1 MVVVATNA
9 SFVCKP
15 NAKGLSIIVRIA
27 YLGLKELATHWR
39 DVLAMGL
46 TISLPILSFLIL
58 KGYQTGLEQ
67 RYENI
72 QNDYLL
78 VQETGSMGE
87 FYGSRLSS
95 DLRKELLNQ
104 GESWAAAEIHT
115 ITGTTPGDAI
125 LLRGIELDNYS
136 RIEEYRM
143 LEGRPL
149 QPDDAPRLAMVGIK
163 LAEERNAYP
172 GRRIQI
178 RGREFLVVGVFSN
191 GTYEDYEAWISLEDA
206 QNLMGWGSDVSVFI
220 IPVGEKLKVG
230 DSISGGISIVQ
241 KGESGQNL
249 LSEWRPF
256 FKLFGVITTTLGVAV
271 AVALTNILWRMAW
284 LRRRELAILQSIG
297 YGRISLM
304 WYLFVQ
310 GLGITII
317 GFCLG
322 VMEAIIVGM
331 LIPLRTAG
339 ISIDAVIDLNVI
351 LSSLI
356 FAGLIALAVAG
367 IPAYWFSRQNLVKLM
382 RAEG

>member
-1 MVVVATNA
+1 
-9 SFVCKP
+9 
-15 NAKGLSIIVRIA
+15 VRIA
-27 YLGLKELATHWR
+27 YLGLKELASHWR

-46 TISLPILSFLIL
+46 TISLPILSFLLL

-87 FYGSRLSS
+87 FYGSRLSAS
-95 DLRKELLNQ
+95 LRQELLNQ
-104 GESWAAAEIHT
+104 GESWAATEIHT

-149 QPDDAPRLAMVGIK
+149 QQGDAPRLAMVGVK

-172 GRRIQI
+172 GGSIQI
-178 RGREFLVVGVFSN
+178 RGREFSVVGVFSN

-206 QNLMGWGSDVSVFI
+206 QTLMGWGSDVSVYI

-230 DSISGGISIVQ
+230 DSISGGISVVQ
-241 KGESGQNL
+241 KGESGKNL

-297 YGRISLM
+297 YGQSSLM
-304 WYLFVQ
+304 WYLLVQ

-322 VMEAIIVGM
+322 VLEAFIVGA

-339 ISIDAVIDLNVI
+339 ITIETVYNLNEI
-351 LSSLI
+351 LSSLGL
-356 FAGLIALAVAG
+356 AGLFTIAGAG